1 VKVLTYT
8 TLFPNVAQP
17 DLGVFIYQR
26 MAHFAAREKNQVVVV
41 APIPM
46 APSWVTLPRWKKWA
60 RIPAVEQ
67 RGNLRIYHPT
77 FPMIPLI
84 SLPLLPLLMFLG
96 SIRLVCELHREFEFD
111 VIDAHFVY
119 PDGLA
124 GVLLGKVLKVPTV
137 VSARGTDINQYPM
150 YSLIRPQI
158 RYSLRNAAG
167 AIAVCKALQDVMVSL
182 AGPGH
187 ESRVIGNGVDT
198 SRFFPVE
205 RKEARQE
212 LGLQSDAPIATAVG
226 ALIPRKGYHVLI
238 PAFAQI
244 RDQFSNAHL
253 YILGEGESRGELEQ
267 MIRAMG
273 LAESVHL
280 LGNCPNARLRYWYS
294 AADVSCL
301 VSSREGWPNVLLE
314 SMACGTPVVAT
325 GLWGTPEVITS
336 PELGIMVEQ
345 TVPSVAAGLRSALER
360 VWNREEIAARARE
373 RDWNVVAMEVEE
385 YLELIVKR

>member
-1 VKVLTYT
+1 
-8 TLFPNVAQP
+8 
-17 DLGVFIYQR
+17 

-46 APSWVTLPRWKKWA
+46 APSWVTLPRWKKWT

-96 SIRLVCELHREFEFD
+96 SILLVCELHREFEFD
-111 VIDAHFVY
+111 VIGAHFVY
-119 PDGLA
+119 PDGLG

-198 SRFFPVE
+198 SRFFSVE
-205 RKEARQE
+205 RKEARQK
-212 LGLQSDAPIATAVG
+212 LRLQSDAPLSTALR
-226 ALIPRKGYHVLI
+226 APIPRKGYHLPS
-238 PAFAQI
+238 PA
-244 RDQFSNAHL
+244 
-253 YILGEGESRGELEQ
+253 
-267 MIRAMG
+267 
-273 LAESVHL
+273 
-280 LGNCPNARLRYWYS
+280 C
-294 AADVSCL
+294 
-301 VSSREGWPNVLLE
+301 
-314 SMACGTPVVAT
+314 
-325 GLWGTPEVITS
+325 
-336 PELGIMVEQ
+336 
-345 TVPSVAAGLRSALER
+345 
-360 VWNREEIAARARE
+360 
-373 RDWNVVAMEVEE
+373 
-385 YLELIVKR
+385 